1 MGLICIV
8 KVFND
13 TDRVL
18 LILLYDIWVKWIT
31 FQIPNGEVA
40 AAAATAGT
48 AVVVQG
54 VDKYCGRYL
63 NTDAL
68 LLDATV
74 CCKLNT
80 LLFNP

>member
-1 MGLICIV
+1 MP
-8 KVFND
+8 
-13 TDRVL
+13 
-18 LILLYDIWVKWIT
+18 
-31 FQIPNGEVA
+31 FQIPNGQVSAPATPTVPITGEAAVA
-40 AAAATAGT
+40 
-48 AVVVQG
+48 QG
-54 VDKYCGRYL
+54 NDAWCGRYL